1 MTILIVED
9 NIFFRKALHAFVRSY
24 FPSAVIRYAETAD
37 QVLAAIRADTPEL
50 IFMDIRI
57 PGESGLKL
65 TRKIKKRHPNV
76 IIVVNTSYDL
86 PEYKQAARDVGAD
99 HFIPKHAM
107 GEKETRELVGEIR
120 RQLQNT

>member
-9 NIFFRKALHAFVRSY
+9 NIFFRKALQTFVRSY
-24 FPSAVIRYAETAD
+24 FPSAEIRYAETAE
-37 QVLAAIRADTPEL
+37 QVLATLHPEPPDL

-65 TRKIKKRHPNV
+65 TRKIKGAHPDV
-76 IIVVNTSYDL
+76 IIVINTSYDL
-86 PEYKQAARDVGAD
+86 PEYRQAAEDVGAD

-107 GEKETRELVGEIR
+107 GEKETRELVVDIR